1 MLAGVAAAE
10 YLEPVRQNLGFGQVN
25 ALLMAAIAVDVLV
38 RHPRWPR
45 GALIGIAISIKLTP
59 AAFLLLFLLRRD
71 WRALATSVAAA
82 AASVGVAWL
91 IMPADSAQYWFHTLK
106 ETSRIGPPY
115 FAGNQSLKGFAFR
128 LGLGDGASTAVWLAL
143 SVVAVVLAAVWMRR
157 LLADGAVPAALL
169 VNAAAVL
176 LVSPV
181 SWSHHWVWAAPALL
195 LAVVALSDGTPSR
208 TFGRTVA
215 FGAALFFVGPHWLLP
230 SRDDRELA
238 WAWWQQI
245 IGSGYVLFT
254 AAVLVAGVVG
264 VRRHR
269 RASVVTVGT
278 KGPLGAGISDNS
290 G

>member
-181 SWSHHWVWAAPALL
+181 SWSHHWVWAARPC
-195 LAVVALSDGTPSR
+195 SSPSSPCP
-208 TFGRTVA
+208 T
-215 FGAALFFVGPHWLLP
+215 
-230 SRDDRELA
+230 
-238 WAWWQQI
+238 
-245 IGSGYVLFT
+245 
-254 AAVLVAGVVG
+254 
-264 VRRHR
+264 VRRAAR
-269 RASVVTVGT
+269 SGGPSPSGPRCSSWDRTGCCRAATTASSPGRGGSRSSGAGTCCSPLPYWSRESWVCAVTEGRAS
-278 KGPLGAGISDNS
+278 
-290 G
+290 